1 MDGRRSNSYQRYYS
15 APVIAPKRI
24 ALETTDLTPSQ
35 NVFLHRLM
43 IVTFSL
49 GTFVLFVTILEKF
62 ATILQPLLLAQLLT
76 YLIAPVANWLHRRG
90 LNTILT
96 YFVLV
101 GGVGLFLF
109 GLGELF
115 AMSVR
120 DFQQQL
126 PKYEAKMEAFA
137 HRVTEMVPEL
147 AGTVESVE
155 NRERKMVTQVTDTI
169 QRALGSAPGLM
180 AFFFFVL
187 INLIFL
193 TTEQV
198 GFHHRVR
205 HWFAGPRADQ
215 IMGAMADIT
224 ESIGHYLGVKTLM
237 SLLTGFLTFLVTF
250 LFGIDFALL
259 WGVLAFL
266 FNYIPY
272 VGSFVSVTPP
282 ILLSLMQNE
291 SIGTTLALIIVLLI
305 VHQGTGTF
313 IETYMMG
320 SKLNLSPLVIIMAL
334 AFWGQVWGIIGMIL
348 AVPLMVVLK
357 TFLGSI
363 TETKFL
369 ASLLSTPETKHP
381 PSAML

>member
-1 MDGRRSNSYQRYYS
+1 
-15 APVIAPKRI
+15 VIAPKRI

-49 GTFVLFVTILEKF
+49 GTFVLFVYILEKF

-147 AGTVESVE
+147 AGTVESAE
-155 NRERKMVTQVTDTI
+155 NRERKIVTQVTDTI
-169 QRALGSAPGLM
+169 QRALGSALGLM

-215 IMGAMADIT
+215 IMGAMAEIT
-224 ESIGHYLGVKTLM
+224 EAIGHYLGVKTLM

>member
-1 MDGRRSNSYQRYYS
+1 
-15 APVIAPKRI
+15 VIAPKRI

-35 NVFLHRLM
+35 NAFLHRLM

-49 GTFVLFVTILEKF
+49 GTFVLFVYILEKF
-62 ATILQPLLLAQLLT
+62 AMLLQPLLLAQLLT

-169 QRALGSAPGLM
+169 QRALGSALGLM

>member
-1 MDGRRSNSYQRYYS
+1 MDGRRSNSYQRYCS

-35 NVFLHRLM
+35 NAFLHRLM

-49 GTFVLFVTILEKF
+49 GTFVLFVYILEKF
-62 ATILQPLLLAQLLT
+62 AMLLQPLLLAQLLT

-120 DFQQQL
+120 DLQQQL

-169 QRALGSAPGLM
+169 QRALGSALGLM